1 MTLPGSI
8 SNIRF
13 SERDSTGSAFCI
25 PYWLIVY
32 WLAPIVLCSQIA
44 SDANAMS
51 SRIPVVFHYR
61 TITSASGDY
70 ELSIDPSNQSGEG
83 ESDLKLT
90 KNGEL
95 LWAKKFP
102 ATFYEAFISN
112 DGRIVGYAYTNGV
125 QGGVDPGKI
134 AIFILAV
141 DGEILLDE
149 RIARSPSPY
158 FHMDPTPIVGEF
170 VAAQGTD
177 LVAVLIRGVWRF
189 YSLSEARLFRS
200 LQADDKGVWKAVW
213 VRDTEYL
220 VVQSCVGRN
229 VTDGVCYRIIDTNG
243 AELFRLE
250 WLDDFQCKDHKKT
263 VQLVE
268 HLHAHGSVKY
278 GPKSR
283 TFALE
288 SFANQT
294 LVTYEIIDTSEKFDV
309 RSISTIPTVMPPSND
324 TKLWSHLPGISLQPK
339 ETIRVSPTPGKFRNV
354 IPDLDCGFVFG
365 PGRKL
370 LVARREQ
377 RVRDAMNLGSLELG
391 DSEHMRAPVGWIDE
405 KRILVEGSDE
415 YNIVDS
421 QSLNILKRIDR
432 KSDHTWLNMPRGA
445 CLGPNGEIAFTS
457 RKDRYSNPPHL
468 YSSEG
473 EPIRTI
479 AISSEVNVQGMEYD
493 GSKWFLTEGDQLY
506 VLNADGE
513 LLARYTLKLNPSWF
527 RIYTQPSR
535 RLGTD
540 ELYLMDRNNKYLLYR
555 FEIPLLTLYA
565 NGVDQHSPG

>member
-1 MTLPGSI
+1 MNLPGSI
-8 SNIRF
+8 SGIRF
-13 SERDSTGSAFCI
+13 SERDSTISALCI
-25 PYWLIVY
+25 SRWVIVHL
-32 WLAPIVLCSQIA
+32 LASVVICIQIVTE
-44 SDANAMS
+44 ANAMS

-61 TITSASGDY
+61 TITSASGEY

-95 LWAKKFP
+95 LWTKKFP

-112 DGRIVGYAYTNGV
+112 DGRIVGYAYTNGIE
-125 QGGVDPGKI
+125 GRPDPGEI

-170 VAAQGTD
+170 VAAEGTD
-177 LVAVLIRGVWRF
+177 LAAILIRGVWRF

-250 WLDDFQCKDHKKT
+250 WLDDFQCKDHEKT

-268 HLHAHGSVKY
+268 YLHAHGSVKY

-283 TFALE
+283 TFSLE

-294 LVTYEIIDTSEKFDV
+294 LVTYEIIDTKEEFEV
-309 RSISTIPTVMPPSND
+309 RQISTIPTVIPPTSD
-324 TKLWSHLPGISLQPK
+324 DKSWFHVPSISLQPK
-339 ETIRVSPTPGKFRNV
+339 ETIRVSPTPGKFSSV
-354 IPDLDCGFVFG
+354 SSDLDCGFVFG

-370 LVARREQ
+370 LVARRER

-391 DSEHMRAPVGWIDE
+391 GSEHMRAPVGWIDE

-421 QSLNILKRIDR
+421 QSLNKLRRIDR
-432 KSDHTWLNMPRGA
+432 KADHTWLKMPRSA

-457 RKDRYSNPPHL
+457 RKDRYSNPPQGASISL

-513 LLARYTLKLNPSWF
+513 LLARYTLKLSPSWF
-527 RIYTQPSR
+527 RFYTQPSR

-540 ELYLMDRNNKYLLYR
+540 ELYIMDRNNKYLLYR
-555 FEIPLLTLYA
+555 FEIPLLQGET
-565 NGVDQHSPG
+565 QQ

>member
-1 MTLPGSI
+1 MSLPGSI
-8 SNIRF
+8 STTRF
-13 SERDSTGSAFCI
+13 TERDSTISALCI
-25 PYWLIVY
+25 SRWGIVGL
-32 WLAPIVLCSQIA
+32 LAPIVLCSQIA

-51 SRIPVVFHYR
+51 NRIPIVFHYR
-61 TITSASGDY
+61 TITSASGEY

-83 ESDLKLT
+83 ESELKLT
-90 KNGEL
+90 KSGEL

-112 DGRIVGYAYTNGV
+112 DGGIVGYAYTNGI
-125 QGGVDPGKI
+125 QGGVDPGDI

-170 VAAQGTD
+170 VAAEGTD
-177 LVAVLIRGVWRF
+177 LVAVLIRGVWRI

-243 AELFRLE
+243 AEQFRLE
-250 WLDDFQCKDHKKT
+250 CLDDFQCKDHEKT

-268 HLHAHGSVKY
+268 YLDAHGSVKY

-283 TFALE
+283 TFSLE

-309 RSISTIPTVMPPSND
+309 RAISTIPTVMPPSND
-324 TKLWSHLPGISLQPK
+324 NKLWSHLPSISLQPK
-339 ETIRVSPTPGKFRNV
+339 ETIRVSPTPGKFSNV

-370 LVARREQ
+370 LVARRDQ
-377 RVRDAMNLGSLELG
+377 RVRDAMNRVSPELV
-391 DSEHMRAPVGWIDE
+391 DSEHMSAPVGWIDE
-405 KRILVEGSDE
+405 KGILCRGSDE

-432 KSDHTWLNMPRGA
+432 KADHTWLKMPRSA
-445 CLGPNGEIAFTS
+445 CIGPDGEIAIAS
-457 RKDRYSNPPHL
+457 RKDWYSNQPQGASISL

-473 EPIRTI
+473 EPIRTV

-506 VLNADGE
+506 ILNADGE

-527 RIYTQPSR
+527 RLYTQPSR
-535 RLGTD
+535 RLGAD
-540 ELYLMDRNNKYLLYR
+540 DLYIMDSNNKYLLYR
-555 FEIPLLTLYA
+555 FEIPLLT
-565 NGVDQHSPG
+565 P